1 MKSKRIVI
9 YNPKRFFLFTTIL
22 ILIFSIIIA
31 NIFNLNKSYGQYAN
45 KESEYNH
52 YVIKKGDTL
61 WSIVNNHYSNKY
73 DPRELIYQIKN
84 LNELEDNII
93 YEGDTLKLPNL

>member
-45 KESEYNH
+45 KEFDYDY
-52 YVIKKGDTL
+52 YVVKKGDTL
-61 WSIVNNHYSNKY
+61 WSISQKFPGVSVIVGGH
-73 DPRELIYQIKN
+73 PRSI
-84 LNELEDNII
+84 
-93 YEGDTLKLPNL
+93 